1 MEKNPSAN
9 AGDIRDRVLI
19 PGLGRSPE
27 GERNKPLKY
36 SRLEN
41 PMNRGT
47 WHAMVHKVAKS
58 WTQLERLSMLAQICD
73 SYKIQRMSIT
83 V

>member
-1 MEKNPSAN
+1 MVKNPSAK
-9 AGDIRDRVLI
+9 AGDIRDTVLI

-27 GERNKPLKY
+27 GEHNKPLKY

-47 WHAMVHKVAKS
+47 WHAMVHRVAKS
-58 WTQLERLSMLAQICD
+58 WTQLERLSMLAQTCD